1 MDSNH
6 CHHWWCDDRDGFGTM
21 DQTVVIVTLLGM
33 AVVTYVPRLLPLW
46 VLSSRSLPPPVV
58 TWLRYVPVAVLAAML
73 LPSLVIADQ
82 QLNLSVG
89 NIFLWAAIPAFL
101 MAWKTRSLFGA
112 VVAGMLTV
120 AVFRL
125 MGAA

>member
-1 MDSNH
+1 
-6 CHHWWCDDRDGFGTM
+6 M

-46 VLSSRSLPPPVV
+46 VLSSRSLPPLVV

-73 LPSLVIADQ
+73 LPSLVITDQ
-82 QLNLSVG
+82 NINLGFG

-112 VVAGMLTV
+112 VVAGMLAV

>member
-1 MDSNH
+1 
-6 CHHWWCDDRDGFGTM
+6 M
-21 DQTVVIVTLLGM
+21 DQKVVVVTLLGM

-46 VLSSRSLPPPVV
+46 VLSSRTLPPPVV

-73 LPSLVIADQ
+73 FPSLVVSDQ
-82 QLNLSVG
+82 HLNLSIG
-89 NIFLWAAIPAFL
+89 NIFLWGAIPAFL

-112 VVAGMLTV
+112 VAAGMLTV